1 MELLSAAD
9 TMCVGLKV
17 SVPYNGGNLAG
28 IFVRHDCG
36 SLGCMP
42 RYITSQRRKP
52 LLTARAVDVALKSI
66 EGDFDP
72 LLATWALN
80 IWHWL
85 TLLRGPRLSNRSWSV
100 KDSQRTGRLAG
111 DYPAVSI
118 PSILCSASPIVQQ
131 KICPQ
136 WPCDC
141 RGRPVVPIDGGGLA
155 SWTNQLN
162 QNVSR
167 AQVDGA
173 ILNSNE
179 YLSRE
184 ISTDY
189 HSLLGRDP
197 DLGGLLHFMQARQSG
212 VTPQQ
217 VQAGIMGSDEFF
229 ARVSGDLTSFLQAYG
244 GASLPVGSVA
254 RRELTAY
261 RFLNAAYGEVL
272 NRPVDATGLAA
283 WFPLAGDAAG
293 RTQFVSEVEARPEAT
308 ERVVSTIY
316 EDILGRTPDT
326 GGLAYWAGQ
335 LQQSVSDPRF

>member
-1 MELLSAAD
+1 M
-9 TMCVGLKV
+9 
-17 SVPYNGGNLAG
+17 
-28 IFVRHDCG
+28 
-36 SLGCMP
+36 
-42 RYITSQRRKP
+42 
-52 LLTARAVDVALKSI
+52 
-66 EGDFDP
+66 
-72 LLATWALN
+72 
-80 IWHWL
+80 
-85 TLLRGPRLSNRSWSV
+85 
-100 KDSQRTGRLAG
+100 
-111 DYPAVSI
+111 
-118 PSILCSASPIVQQ
+118 
-131 KICPQ
+131 
-136 WPCDC
+136 
-141 RGRPVVPIDGGGLA
+141 
-155 SWTNQLN
+155 
-162 QNVSR
+162 
-167 AQVDGA
+167 
-173 ILNSNE
+173 
-179 YLSRE
+179 SRE

-261 RFLNAAYGEVL
+261 RFLNAVYGEVL

-316 EDILGRTPDT
+316 EDTLGRTPDT